1 MIYKYLTFLFIAASS
16 IYCANLKSSENW
28 IEYNQ
33 ITKINLGMNKDE
45 VISILGDPI
54 LILADT
60 EFDDA
65 LYLFYNYKV
74 AKYEYNNGRINTEIQ
89 IKNDNRYTLLKF
101 IFIEDKLASW
111 TEDNVTLGMA
121 KKISQPKNSI
131 MPFISYLMN
140 IVLLLKFF

>member
-1 MIYKYLTFLFIAASS
+1 MIYKYLTFLFIATSS
-16 IYCANLKSSENW
+16 IFCRNLKSSENW

-33 ITKINLGMNKDE
+33 ITKIDLGMNKHE

-65 LYLFYNYKV
+65 LHLFYNYKI
-74 AKYEYNNGRINTEIQ
+74 AKYEYDNGRINTEIQ
-89 IKNDNRYTLLKF
+89 IKNNNRYTLLKF

-121 KKISQPKNSI
+121 KKISQPKNSL
-131 MPFISYLMN
+131 MPFISYLIN